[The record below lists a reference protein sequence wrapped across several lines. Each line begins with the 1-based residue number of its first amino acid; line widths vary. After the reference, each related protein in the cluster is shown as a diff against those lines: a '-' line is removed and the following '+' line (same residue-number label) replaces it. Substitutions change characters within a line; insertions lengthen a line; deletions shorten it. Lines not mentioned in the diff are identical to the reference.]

1 MTSKPEVG
9 KNAFNQVLVRG
20 RNATHA
26 ARQALRRLV
35 DEQPGPQTTALLIA
49 KAALSLGEI
58 ESVLNEL
65 DEIGRNARNLEKSV
79 KKQSSPTA

>member
-9 KNAFNQVLVRG
+9 KNAFKQELVRG
-20 RNATHA
+20 RNATNA

-58 ESVLNEL
+58 ESVLNQL
-65 DEIGRNARNLEKSV
+65 DEIGRNARNLEKLV
-79 KKQSSPTA
+79 TNKTPRPR